1 MPPVDAGGGTTVSSP
16 PICLKRKPLDAGLG
30 RTQILID
37 EQDSAVRS
45 QLVKSEGASV
55 ANVVSPP
62 AMASKASAWLG
73 TPAAKKN

>member
-1 MPPVDAGGGTTVSSP
+1 
-16 PICLKRKPLDAGLG
+16 LG
-30 RTQILID
+30 RTQILIY

-62 AMASKASAWLG
+62 AMASKASARLG